1 MPRGGLAFY
10 NCGPASGASQPH
22 KHVQVVPLPLDG
34 TPSGSSADGSS
45 SGADGSSHAAGAA
58 KPPIWAAVA
67 PVLQGAPPGQ
77 PVELRSLPFAAFAA
91 ALALPPAEDAAA
103 GGSGGGGGAT
113 PVDERASAGSAAAAA
128 AAVPAAAG
136 AYLEGVFGCLLERCT
151 AWLGCKTG
159 RSGLTPQDGSLSYN
173 MGELR
178 REGQQRAG
186 EGQGR
191 GMRWCVEGNKG
202 PAERGRGVAGIA
214 PVWYRM
220 VLPPS
225 VAPPTPP
232 HPPAAVC
239 TRDFMLLVPR
249 RAEADG
255 PVGWAGVQGFEEG
268 LRRLGMDG
276 IVAVAQSAPAGLPAD
291 STPLSTCPVGCAQL
305 RRQLPPR
312 QARQRR
318 TCLLQPPANGLPPN
332 PRPLSL
338 HARPALLRRS
348 CNSVAFAGSIFVRS
362 KEEIAYVAGKGPL
375 PILAAV
381 GFEWWS

>member
-1 MPRGGLAFY
+1 MAGSVASASGAAATAADATTPAASAALWQAVTQRYDAAQRAAAATMTGTHTEVLEEGGVRWVLRVADKLRDKPKPPPAAAEGAPEKEWRNPFLPYEQALWVADLGAEHVLLLNKFNIVPWHCLVVTAQFQRQEEPLNAADWAATWAVMQCMPRGGLAFY

-173 MGELR
+173 M
-178 REGQQRAG
+178 
-186 EGQGR
+186 
-191 GMRWCVEGNKG
+191 
-202 PAERGRGVAGIA
+202 
-214 PVWYRM
+214 
-220 VLPPS
+220 
-225 VAPPTPP
+225 
-232 HPPAAVC
+232 VC

-255 PVGWAGVQGFEEG
+255 PVG
-268 LRRLGMDG
+268 
-276 IVAVAQSAPAGLPAD
+276 
-291 STPLSTCPVGCAQL
+291 
-305 RRQLPPR
+305 
-312 QARQRR
+312 
-318 TCLLQPPANGLPPN
+318 
-332 PRPLSL
+332 
-338 HARPALLRRS
+338 